1 MRGSGEG
8 RNAYNSSRS
17 NTQSGGGGRPISRSS
32 IQVVDWGAVGGNEQ
46 GGDWSASPVGGG
58 KFKNRHVY
66 SYSGVWMNGSFIM
79 IDWSSWSTFDSVQ
92 ILIESERKRAAF
104 MDDFYNEDEAA
115 PPADARRGSR
125 SGSVAPVFEKVAF
138 YEDPGILMI
147 VQSVQDDDEDEEDNF
162 ASAAKGRGG
171 GGGNCDL
178 MLLQHNMCSIRSLWE
193 RITLSL

>member
-1 MRGSGEG
+1 
-8 RNAYNSSRS
+8 
-17 NTQSGGGGRPISRSS
+17 
-32 IQVVDWGAVGGNEQ
+32 
-46 GGDWSASPVGGG
+46 
-58 KFKNRHVY
+58 
-66 SYSGVWMNGSFIM
+66 
-79 IDWSSWSTFDSVQ
+79 
-92 ILIESERKRAAF
+92 

-178 MLLQHNMCSIRSLWE
+178 MLLQHNMCSIRSL
-193 RITLSL
+193 